1 MIDGLISQAGICTK
15 HNIEK
20 MFVGLDTQT
29 EPTCVRCV
37 ADATPKLGRLQT
49 VKDPGEHFFN
59 KNAPVIVTESGNITK
74 IQPPTTDLTV
84 ESIVSTAIQDLNR
97 LPMPKDIKQF
107 KAIQKV
113 IKTLESLVEKTNG

>member
-1 MIDGLISQAGICTK
+1 MIDGLVSQAGICVK
-15 HNIEK
+15 HNVEK

-59 KNAPVIVTESGNITK
+59 KNAPVNAAQTESITRV
-74 IQPPTTDLTV
+74 QPNTVDLTV
-84 ESIVSTAIQDLNR
+84 ESIVSIAIQDLNR

-113 IKTLESLVEKTNG
+113 IKTLESLVEKSNG